1 MNRLYII
8 LLALL
13 GVACEEAVDLPLPE
27 HNTRLVFYSATQPG
41 DSLRLHLT
49 RSYGPLER
57 VTVND
62 LLIDDAEVTFFIN
75 GVDQGSV
82 RYRDT
87 SFNSQFGLGDSS
99 SYYLSLGETAQAGDR
114 ITIEVSHP
122 DYETA
127 RGETVISQ
135 AGSVIKSELIQNA
148 FRSVFSAN
156 DAYTQSIL
164 RLTFTNPNDAAAFY
178 RINRAFFSFTD
189 PSAPNQEQF
198 GVMTILGPA
207 VPASDGGFESL
218 ELYAEQPSSGEITID
233 FLCELPNAYA
243 PVDQWV
249 EVEPDSLWIDTEF
262 ANSDY
267 AQYLEKLQAQ
277 QQSAGGISITPS
289 EPVELYTNVEGG
301 YGVVGSFTVKTDSL
315 VFTN

>member
-13 GVACEEAVDLPLPE
+13 ALACEETVDIPLPE
-27 HNTRLVFYSATQPG
+27 HTARLVFFSATQPE

-57 VTVND
+57 VTMND
-62 LLIDDAEVTFFIN
+62 LLIDNAEVTFFLN
-75 GVDQGSV
+75 GVDQGQV
-82 RYRDT
+82 QYRDT
-87 SFNSQFGLGDSS
+87 SLHSQFGDGDSS
-99 SYYLSLGETAQAGDR
+99 SYYLSLGEPAQAGDR

-122 DYETA
+122 DFETA
-127 RGETVISQ
+127 RGETVIPQ
-135 AGSVIKSELIQNA
+135 AGSVIQSQLIQNA
-148 FRSVFSAN
+148 FRSVSSAN
-156 DAYTQSIL
+156 DAYTQSLL
-164 RLTFTNPNDAAAFY
+164 RLTFSNPNDAAIFY
-178 RINRAFFSFTD
+178 RVNRAFFSFINPT
-189 PSAPNQEQF
+189 APNQQQF

-249 EVEPDSLWIDTEF
+249 EVEPDSLWIETEF

-267 AQYLEKLQAQ
+267 AQYFEKLRAQ
-277 QQSAGGISITPS
+277 QQSAGGINLTPA
-289 EPVELYTNVEGG
+289 EPVELYSNVEGG
-301 YGVVGSFTVKTDSL
+301 HGVVGSFIIRTDSL
-315 VFTN
+315 VFTE